1 MRAPGVDVETIVVIV
16 LAGVSVGVGVLRI
29 LHALFDGENKAE
41 SEAGNEQEPMSSQRW
56 TIVVLVALVLLL
68 GIFPALIAP
77 LAQATAAGFF

>member
-1 MRAPGVDVETIVVIV
+1 MI
-16 LAGVSVGVGVLRI
+16 
-29 LHALFDGENKAE
+29 
-41 SEAGNEQEPMSSQRW
+41 SQRW